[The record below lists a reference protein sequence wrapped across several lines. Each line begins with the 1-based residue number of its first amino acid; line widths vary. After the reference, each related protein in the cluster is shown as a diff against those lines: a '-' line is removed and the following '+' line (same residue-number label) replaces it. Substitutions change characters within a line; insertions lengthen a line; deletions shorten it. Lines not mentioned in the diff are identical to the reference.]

1 MKIKQLKQLIN
12 DYEQQGKICDETE
25 VIVNGEYCFG
35 TSVNRCSVYEMAH
48 VDEKEIVSDLAPTF
62 NILIDHYL
70 YECED
75 VGCCDMWLCDDDIKV
90 FKEEIMNED

>member
-1 MKIKQLKQLIN
+1 
-12 DYEQQGKICDETE
+12 
-25 VIVNGEYCFG
+25 
-35 TSVNRCSVYEMAH
+35 MAH

-75 VGCCDMWLCDDDIKV
+75 VGCCDMWLCDNDTKI
-90 FKEEIMNED
+90 FKEEIIDED